1 MVHPLGKILNNLAIA
16 AAMLGLLSLSA
27 YAQEDPPDRVARL
40 NYINGN
46 VSMEPAGL
54 DDWTPA
60 TVNRPFTTGD
70 YLYTDSSGMAELH
83 VDDAV
88 MRMGANTSF
97 GFLNL
102 NDQTVQIKLSEGDM
116 EFRVHDLGPNQVF
129 EVDTANAA
137 VTLLRDGVY
146 RFRVDP
152 NGNFSYVVVRSGQ
165 AQATG
170 GGQAF
175 TMNTGD
181 SAQIT
186 GTDQMSYDVET
197 APAPD
202 QFDNWCASRDQHEQH
217 LASAR
222 YVPPTMIGYEDLDD
236 YGSWQQAPDYGP
248 VWYPRS
254 VSSDWA
260 PYHDGHWA
268 WVEPWGWTWVDDM
281 PWGFAPF
288 HYGRWAYIGNRWGWS
303 PGPVGGGG
311 YGGIRPYYAPA
322 MVAWFGG
329 SNWGVSIGIGG
340 GGPSLGWVPLSYGE
354 VYTPPYACS
363 RSYFSN
369 VNQYN
374 TRVVNTVNI
383 TNVYNTVYVNHQVYN
398 QQIAN
403 VRAPNAVM
411 SMPQSAFASGRPV
424 RQAAAPVRQADFNR
438 IRTAAVIA
446 PPVAPT
452 RQAVAPTLGRTAA
465 RPAAQVIQ
473 RPVIAKSTPAA
484 APAPFAARQA
494 YLQQHAGQPHN
505 FTAMHQ
511 AVAPQARQT
520 VAQVRQVPSVRPVAV
535 KPGQRGGNAP
545 PPAVNAKQMP
555 QGQNPASGRVAPGN
569 QAPVSNARPAGQP
582 QAPAPVSHGTPP
594 NLRQAPQNQAPQNQ
608 APQNARST
616 ERTPAPPNRPQAEPA
631 SRMPERGQ
639 PPATPG
645 AERTQPRTEPPA
657 QTRSE
662 ERPSPTTRPAQPAY
676 PERQPA
682 QPNRA
687 PEARPEERPAPQPS
701 PQREARPAPPPQ
713 REAQPE
719 AAPQREARPA
729 PAPQREARPAPP
741 PQREAQPE
749 AAPQREARPAPAP
762 EREAR
767 PAPPP
772 EHEARPAP
780 PPKNEERRAP
790 PPKDTKDTKDH
801 GK

>member
-1 MVHPLGKILNNLAIA
+1 MVHALGNRINNLAIA
-16 AAMLGLLSLSA
+16 AAVLGPLCLVA

-54 DDWTPA
+54 NDWSPA

-83 VDDAV
+83 LDDAV

-116 EFRVHDLGPNQVF
+116 EFRVHDLGQNQVF

-146 RFRVDP
+146 RFRVDS

-165 AQATG
+165 AEATG

-175 TMNTGD
+175 TMNAGD

-186 GTDQMSYDVET
+186 GTDQMSYNVQT

-202 QFDNWCASRDQHEQH
+202 QFDNWCDSRDQHEAH
-217 LASAR
+217 RASAR

-254 VSSDWA
+254 VAGDWA

-303 PGPVGGGG
+303 PGPIGAGG
-311 YGGIRPYYAPA
+311 YVRPYYAPA

-340 GGPSLGWVPLSYGE
+340 GGPSLGWVPLGYGD

-374 TRVVNTVNI
+374 TPIVNTVNI

-398 QQIAN
+398 QQITN

-411 SMPQSAFASGRPV
+411 SMPQSAFASGRSV
-424 RQAAAPVRQADFNR
+424 RQTAVPVRQADVAR
-438 IRTAAVIA
+438 LRTAAVIA

-452 RQAVAPTLGRTAA
+452 SQAVAPTLGHTAA
-465 RPAAQVIQ
+465 RPSAQVIQ
-473 RPVIAKSTPAA
+473 RQVIARSTPAA
-484 APAPFAARQA
+484 APAPFTARQA

-505 FTAMHQ
+505 FAAMHQ
-511 AVAPQARQT
+511 AVAPQARPA
-520 VAQVRQVPSVRPVAV
+520 VAEVRQVPTVRPVAV
-535 KPGQRGGNAP
+535 KPGERGGKA

-555 QGQNPASGRVAPGN
+555 QGQTPVNGRPVPGG
-569 QAPVSNARPAGQP
+569 QAPVSNGRPEGQP
-582 QAPAPVSHGTPP
+582 QSAPVSHGTPP
-594 NLRQAPQNQAPQNQ
+594 NLRQAPQSQAPQNQ
-608 APQNARST
+608 APQNARTT
-616 ERTPAPPNRPQAEPA
+616 ERTPTQPNRQQAEPA
-631 SRMPERGQ
+631 ARMPEHGQ
-639 PPATPG
+639 PPNSRG
-645 AERTQPRTEPPA
+645 AEPRTQERTQPQAE
-657 QTRSE
+657 Q
-662 ERPSPTTRPAQPAY
+662 PTQPRYEQQPNPTPRPAQPAY
-676 PERQPA
+676 PEREPA

-687 PEARPEERPAPQPS
+687 PEARPAPQ
-701 PQREARPAPPPQ
+701 PPPQ
-713 REAQPE
+713 REAQP
-719 AAPQREARPA
+719 APQREARPEA
-729 PAPQREARPAPP
+729 TPQ
-741 PQREAQPE
+741 
-749 AAPQREARPAPAP
+749 
-762 EREAR
+762 
-767 PAPPP
+767 
-772 EHEARPAP
+772 HEARPQPAPQHEARPETAPSPETRSTP
-780 PPKNEERRAP
+780 PPKNEERRTP

-801 GK
+801 RQ